1 MTYRMDRT
9 YRWNYEH
16 GPQLVDDALPPVPE
30 TSLKP
35 FFGRRVRSRLGISA
49 GLLLNSRWI
58 AAYARLG
65 YDLLTYKTV
74 RSTARA
80 CYPLPNWVFV
90 DAREPLAP
98 GEDGPPLCRLTHPP
112 PSASRLTTAVCFGMP
127 SMPPDV
133 WRADVREAR
142 RLLRPDQSLMV
153 SVVGTPPSGVASPS
167 RRHSLTSSASQAL
180 AAELLAQDFARCA
193 RWAAEAGADAVEANF
208 SCPNVC
214 SAEGMV
220 YRDPAMSRQIA
231 ECIRA
236 AIPATP
242 FLVKAGYFAEEPA
255 MEAFLR
261 AVEPSADG
269 VVLVN
274 AVSRRVVDPDGTPTF
289 GAAMPRVGILGGA
302 IHDVCVANVHRA
314 VTMRDRLGLRL
325 HILAVGGVFTGDD
338 AAHYFAAGAEAVLMG
353 GAPMFYPE
361 LAIRMKRCHP
371 DW

>member
-9 YRWNYEH
+9 YRWNYAH
-16 GPQLVDDALPPVPE
+16 GPGLRPDEFRQVPE
-30 TSLKP
+30 TPLKP
-35 FFGRRVRSRLGISA
+35 FFDRRVRSRVGISA

-58 AAYARLG
+58 DAYARLG
-65 YDLLTYKTV
+65 YDLLTHKTV
-74 RSTARA
+74 RSAARP

-90 DAREPLAP
+90 DAPEPLAP
-98 GEDGPPLCRLTHPP
+98 GEDGPPLRRLERLPRD
-112 PSASRLTTAVCFGMP
+112 SARVTTAVCFGMP

-142 RLLRPDQSLMV
+142 RLLRPDQVLIV
-153 SVVGTPPSGVASPS
+153 SVVGTPPPL
-167 RRHSLTSSASQAL
+167 HPSSAEQL
-180 AAELLAQDFARCA
+180 AEDFARCA
-193 RWAAEAGADAVEANF
+193 RWAAEAGADVVEANF

-220 YRDPAMSRQIA
+220 YRDPATSRLIA

-242 FLVKAGYFAEEPA
+242 FLVKAGYFAQLEA
-255 MEAFLR
+255 LEAFLR
-261 AVEPSADG
+261 AVETSADG

-274 AVSRRVVDPDGTPTF
+274 AVSRRVVNADGTPTF

-302 IHDVCVANVHRA
+302 IHDVCVENVRQA
-314 VTMRDRLGLRL
+314 VAMRDRLGLRL
-325 HILAVGGVFTGDD
+325 HILAVGGVLTGED

-353 GAPMFYPE
+353 GAPMFRPD
-361 LAIRMKRCHP
+361 LAIRIKQSHP
-371 DW
+371 EW